1 MNRLFLNKYND
12 ELLHL
17 RGASAEFAEE
27 FPKIA
32 GRLALEKF
40 ECPDP
45 YVERLLEGFAFLTA
59 RIQLKF
65 DAEFPRLTQA
75 ILETVYPHYLAPTPS
90 MCVVQFDPDPA
101 NSALGEGVVLKA
113 GESLFSLLSPGERT
127 ACEYR
132 TSSPVTLWPLRLQ
145 RARYLTRETNTL
157 RLPSTLVGRTK
168 AALVMDLSILA
179 GLRSNEIKTDN
190 LRVFLRGGG
199 DLPMRVYEQI
209 FAHGREILVRPA
221 NQPDAAP
228 IVIPAGRIRQVGF
241 GDEEA
246 LLPYS
251 GASFQGYRLLQEY
264 FAFPSRY
271 LFFELQGLR
280 DAIRSLNT
288 TELEISVLFAQEDL
302 NLEGRF
308 ETSNLGLFCTPAINL
323 FPKRTDRIH
332 LDESHSEYQVL
343 VDRTRPMDFEVYR
356 VTTVTGHGIQADD
369 LQPFTPFYTAT
380 DLDTSAGEG
389 GSYYVVRREPRLI
402 TDKEKRRGRRS
413 SYGGSEVYLSLVDAK
428 SAPFRTDLRE
438 LSVQTFCTNRDLPLQ
453 MPQARELASDFT
465 LQTSAPISRN
475 KCVAGPTPPKP
486 SAAEGAVA
494 WRAISHLCL
503 NYLSITDTTGGTG
516 AQGLRDLLK
525 LYADTNDPQIRKQV
539 EGLVA
544 VSTQPVTRRLRIA
557 GPITFARGLEITLTF
572 DESLFEGTG
581 VFLLGAVLER
591 FFARYVTIN
600 SFTETVVST
609 RQRGV
614 IMRWPA
620 RVGTQHI
627 L

>member
-1 MNRLFLNKYND
+1 MNRNFLEKYND

-17 RGASAEFAEE
+17 RGAASEFAEE

-65 DAEFPRLTQA
+65 DAEFPRFTQA
-75 ILETVYPHYLAPTPS
+75 ILETVYPHFLAPTPS
-90 MCVVQFDPDPA
+90 MCVVRFDPDPA
-101 NSALGEGVVLKA
+101 NSALAEGITLKRGEPLA
-113 GESLFSLLSPGERT
+113 SLLAPGERT

-132 TSSPVTLWPLRLQ
+132 TAAPITLWPLRLT
-145 RARYLTRETNTL
+145 RARYLTREVNTL
-157 RLPSTLVGRTK
+157 SLPQTLVGRTK
-168 AALVMDLSILA
+168 AALVFQVKILA
-179 GLRSNEIKTDN
+179 SLTARELKLDR
-190 LRVFLRGGG
+190 LPVFLRGAG
-199 DLPMRVYEQI
+199 DLPMRLYEQI

-221 NQPDAAP
+221 GQPDAVP
-228 IVIPAGRIRQVGF
+228 RVISAGHLHQLGF
-241 GDEEA
+241 DDEEA

-264 FAFPSRY
+264 FAFPARY
-271 LFFELQGLR
+271 LFFELSGLQPALQGLG
-280 DAIRSLNT
+280 A
-288 TELEISVLFAQEDL
+288 TELEIAVLFDQEDL
-302 NLEGRF
+302 NLEGRVDAD
-308 ETSNLGLFCTPAINL
+308 NLGLFCAPAINL
-323 FPKRTDRIH
+323 FPKRADRIH
-332 LDESHSEYQVL
+332 LDETRPEYQVL
-343 VDRTRPMDFEVYR
+343 VDRTRPLDFEVYR
-356 VTTVTGHGIQADD
+356 VASVTGHGVQADD
-369 LQPFTPFYTAT
+369 QQPFTPFYTAT
-380 DLDTSAGEG
+380 DLDTGSGAAGA
-389 GSYYVVRREPRLI
+389 YYVVRREPRLI
-402 TDKEKRRGRRS
+402 TDQEKRRGRRS

-428 SAPFRTDLRE
+428 SAPFRSDLRE
-438 LSVQTFCTNRDLPLQ
+438 LAIQTWCTNRDLPLQ
-453 MPQARELASDFT
+453 MPQAKESASDFT
-465 LQTSAPISRN
+465 LQTSAPIVRN
-475 KCVAGPTPPKP
+475 KLVAGPTPPKP
-486 SAAEGAVA
+486 SNAEGEIA

-503 NYLSITDTTGGTG
+503 NYLSLTDTEGGTG

-539 EGLVA
+539 EGLVSI
-544 VSTQPVTRRLRIA
+544 STQPVTRRLRIA
-557 GPITFARGLEITLTF
+557 GPITFARGIEITLLF

-600 SFTETVVST
+600 SFTETVVAT
-609 RQRGV
+609 QQRGV